1 MTIGLPPRPIF
12 LKVYK
17 YDHLVEEFV
26 HIILYREIQ
35 NSNNVL
41 NALGVKVAKGLR
53 HDVDL
58 YPKF

>member
-1 MTIGLPPRPIF
+1 MMTIGPPPRPIF

-17 YDHLVEEFV
+17 NDHLVEE
-26 HIILYREIQ
+26 HISLCREIQ

-53 HDVDL
+53 HDDDM